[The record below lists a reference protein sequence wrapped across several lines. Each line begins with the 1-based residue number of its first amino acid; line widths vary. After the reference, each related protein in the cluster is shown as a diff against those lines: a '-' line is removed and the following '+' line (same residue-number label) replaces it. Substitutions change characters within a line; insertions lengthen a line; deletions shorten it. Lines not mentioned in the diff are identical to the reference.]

1 VGIFK
6 APRIS
11 SSERENLLLSISEV
25 VYDLTNGLLYTG
37 DGETLGG
44 VPVGSGVGK
53 KTYKFVITAL
63 DISNKQITLNS
74 IPPFPSEVEL
84 EFVGGITQLNGIDYQ
99 ITNNILHW
107 NGLGLDNFIEENDTL
122 IIHY

>member
-99 ITNNILHW
+99 ITNNVLHW

>member
-1 VGIFK
+1 MGIFK

-11 SSERENLLLSISEV
+11 TTERENLLLSISEV

-53 KTYKFVITAL
+53 KTYKFTITSVEL
-63 DISNKQITLNS
+63 SNKQITLNS
-74 IPPFPSEVEL
+74 IPPFPNEVEL
-84 EFVGGITQLNGIDYQ
+84 EFVGGITQLNGIDYEV
-99 ITNNILHW
+99 TNNILHW

>member
-1 VGIFK
+1 MGIFK

-99 ITNNILHW
+99 ITNNVLHW

>member
-1 VGIFK
+1 M
-6 APRIS
+6 
-11 SSERENLLLSISEV
+11 LSISEV

-53 KTYKFVITAL
+53 KTYKFTITAL
-63 DISNKQITLNS
+63 DLSNKEITLNS

-99 ITNNILHW
+99 ITNNVLHW
-107 NGLGLDNFIEENDTL
+107 EGLGLDNFIEENDIL

>member
-1 VGIFK
+1 MGIFK

-11 SSERENLLLSISEV
+11 TTERENLLLSISEV

-53 KTYKFVITAL
+53 KTYKFTITPVEL
-63 DISNKQITLNS
+63 SNKQITLDS
-74 IPPFPSEVEL
+74 IPPFPNEVEL
-84 EFVGGITQLNGIDYQ
+84 EFVGGITQLNGIDYEV
-99 ITNNILHW
+99 TNNILHW